1 MMLKLL
7 VTGSAPLDDY
17 VRREIDRRKGNIKD
31 LVVQTLD
38 SAYILKNPTYITDDD
53 ILICGAVL
61 FEKFKKLNVRGNL
74 IPLRVQT
81 NDFYKALVKAS
92 KINNEVN
99 VINYQKE
106 YIQVEPENLNGI
118 TDDLDAIFKIK
129 INQYTYD
136 TAEDASKL
144 VSRLNSEGKKVVI
157 GSGLVVRLAKE
168 QGMEGVLWYGKESVG
183 LSVDIAFNVITAKLN
198 EQSNQKRQNYILDNF
213 NEGVINLNVIGR
225 VLSINQHAVELLGL
239 SDYGDLHSQHINDIL
254 PHSEILDVLSTNK
267 VVKDMVVPYNKRT
280 LFLNTLPINVNG
292 NFNGIV
298 ALFSDAETLQQQEN
312 KIRRKMHSKGDTA
325 KYHFSDIIGQSE
337 QMIKA
342 VNKAKKFARS
352 DSNVLI
358 LGESGTGKELFAQ
371 SIHNE
376 SLRSSQPFIAVNC
389 AAIPE
394 NLLESEFFGYND
406 GAFTGAKKGGNPGL
420 FELAH
425 NGTVFLDEIGEIP
438 LSMQAKLLR
447 VLQENVVRRLGSP
460 TAIPIN
466 VRVIS
471 ATNVN
476 LIEDVKNGKF
486 RMDLYYRIA
495 VLNLFLP
502 KLSNRKGD
510 IALLVK
516 SFTAKNYPAF
526 FPLIEDVLSDI
537 VALLEE
543 NEWHGNIREFENTL
557 ERLFAYLET
566 PHNNTKKDVL
576 NYLQESIEENHFLL
590 DQVNF
595 ENASYQEV
603 IKDIEVNKIKE
614 VLEKTNGNKKEAA
627 KILGISRSTLWR
639 KLNDQVEAK

>member
-1 MMLKLL
+1 MLKLL

-17 VRREIDRRKGNIKD
+17 VRREIDRRKGKIKD

-53 ILICGAVL
+53 VLLCGAML
-61 FEKFKKLNVRGNL
+61 YEEFEKLNVRGNL

-81 NDFYKALVKAS
+81 NDFYNALVEAS
-92 KINNEVN
+92 RISNEVN

-106 YIQVEPENLNGI
+106 YIQMNPENLNKI
-118 TDDLDAIFKIK
+118 TQCLDDIFKIK
-129 INQYTYD
+129 INQHTFGS
-136 TAEDASKL
+136 AEDARKL
-144 VSRLNSEGKKVVI
+144 VERLKAEGQKVVI
-157 GSGLVVRLAKE
+157 GSGLVGKLAKDL
-168 QGMEGVLWYGKESVG
+168 GMEGVLWYGKESVG
-183 LSVDIAFNVITAKLN
+183 LAVDIAFNVLSAKLS
-198 EQSNQKRQNYILDNF
+198 EQSNQKRQNYILENF

-239 SDYGDLHSQHINDIL
+239 RDYGDLTSQHINDIL
-254 PHSEILDVLSTNK
+254 PHSEISDVLSTNK
-267 VVKDMVVPYNKRT
+267 VVKDMVVPYNKRM
-280 LFLNTLPINVNG
+280 LLLNTLPINVNG
-292 NFNGIV
+292 IFNGIV

-312 KIRRKMHSKGDTA
+312 KIRRKMHYKGDIA

-342 VNKAKKFARS
+342 GNKAKKFARS

-371 SIHNE
+371 SIHND
-376 SLRSSQPFIAVNC
+376 SSRSNQPFIAINC

-460 TAIPIN
+460 TAIPID

-516 SFTAKNYPAF
+516 AFTTKNYPAF
-526 FPLIEDVLSDI
+526 FPLIEGVISDI
-537 VALLEE
+537 VPLLEE

-557 ERLFAYLET
+557 ERLFAYIET
-566 PHNNTKKDVL
+566 PHNITKKDVL

-603 IKDIEVNKIKE
+603 IKDIEVSKIKE

-639 KLNDQVEAK
+639 KLNDQVEVK

>member
-1 MMLKLL
+1 MLKLL

-17 VRREIDRRKGNIKD
+17 VKREIDRRKGNMKE

-53 ILICGAVL
+53 VLICGAML
-61 FEKFKKLNVRGNL
+61 YEEFKKLNVRGNL

-92 KINNEVN
+92 KINQEVN
-99 VINYQKE
+99 IINYQKE
-106 YIQVEPENLNGI
+106 YIQIDPENLNRI
-118 TDDLDAIFKIK
+118 REELDSIFKIK
-129 INQYTYD
+129 INQYTFT
-136 TAEDASKL
+136 TADDAGEL
-144 VSRLNSEGKKVVI
+144 VKRLYAEGQKVVI
-157 GSGLVVRLAKE
+157 GSGLVGRLAKDL
-168 QGMEGVLWYGKESVG
+168 GMEGVLWYGKESVG
-183 LSVDIAFNVITAKLN
+183 HAVDIAFHVLTAKLA
-198 EQSNQKRQNYILDNF
+198 EQSNQKRQNYILENF
-213 NEGVINLNVIGR
+213 NEGVINLNVTGR
-225 VLSINQHAVELLGL
+225 VLSINQQAVELLGL
-239 SDYGDLHSQHINDIL
+239 GEYGDLTSQHISDIL
-254 PHSEILDVLSTNK
+254 PRSEILDVLSTNK
-267 VVKDMVVPYNKRT
+267 VVKDMVVPYKKRM
-280 LFLNTLPINVNG
+280 LLLNTLPINVNG

-312 KIRRKMHSKGDTA
+312 KIRRKLHYKGDTA
-325 KYHFSDIIGQSE
+325 KYYFNDIIGQSE
-337 QMIKA
+337 QTIKA
-342 VNKAKKFARS
+342 INKARKFARS

-376 SLRSSQPFIAVNC
+376 SSRSDQPFIAINC

-447 VLQENVVRRLGSP
+447 VLQENVVRRLGSS

-516 SFTAKNYPAF
+516 AFTAKNYPTF
-526 FPLIEDVLSDI
+526 VPLIEDGLDDI
-537 VALLEE
+537 IPLLEA
-543 NEWHGNIREFENTL
+543 NEWHGNIREFENTM
-557 ERLFAYLET
+557 ERLFAYIET
-566 PHNNTKKDVL
+566 PQNVSKREVL
-576 NYLQESIEENHFLL
+576 NYLRESIEENHLLL

-595 ENASYQEV
+595 ENSSYQEV
-603 IKDIEVNKIKE
+603 IKDIEISKIKE
-614 VLEKTNGNKKEAA
+614 VLDKTNGNRKEAA

-639 KLNDQVEAK
+639 KLNEHVDVK

>member
-17 VRREIDRRKGNIKD
+17 VKREIDRRKGNIKD

-38 SAYILKNPTYITDDD
+38 STYILKNPTYITDDD

-92 KINNEVN
+92 NIDNEVN

-106 YIQVEPENLNGI
+106 YIQVEPENLKNI

-144 VSRLNSEGKKVVI
+144 VSKLKSEGKKVVI

-183 LSVDIAFNVITAKLN
+183 LSVDIAFNVLTAKLN

-292 NFNGIV
+292 IFNGIV

-312 KIRRKMHSKGDTA
+312 KIRRKMHSKGDAA

-476 LIEDVKNGKF
+476 LIADVKNGKF

-516 SFTAKNYPAF
+516 AFTAKKYPVF

-537 VALLEE
+537 VPHLEE

-566 PHNNTKKDVL
+566 PNNRTKKDVL

-603 IKDIEVNKIKE
+603 IKDIEVSKIKE

>member
-1 MMLKLL
+1 MLKLL

-17 VRREIDRRKGNIKD
+17 VKREINRRKGNMKE

-53 ILICGAVL
+53 VLICGAML
-61 FEKFKKLNVRGNL
+61 YEEFKKLNVRGNL

-92 KINNEVN
+92 KIDLEVN
-99 VINYQKE
+99 IINYQKE
-106 YIQVEPENLNGI
+106 YIQIDPENLNRI
-118 TDDLDAIFKIK
+118 REDLDAIFKIK
-129 INQYTYD
+129 INQYTFT
-136 TAEDASKL
+136 TADDAGEL
-144 VSRLNSEGKKVVI
+144 VKRLYAEGQKVVI
-157 GSGLVVRLAKE
+157 GSGLVGRLAQE
-168 QGMEGVLWYGKESVG
+168 LGMEGVLWYGKESVG
-183 LSVDIAFNVITAKLN
+183 LAVDIAFNVLTAKLA
-198 EQSNQKRQNYILDNF
+198 EQSNQKRQNYILENF
-213 NEGVINLNVIGR
+213 NEGVINLNVTGR

-239 SDYGDLHSQHINDIL
+239 GEYGDMTSQHISDIL
-254 PHSEILDVLSTNK
+254 PRSEILDVLSTNK
-267 VVKDMVVPYNKRT
+267 VVKDMVVPYKKRM
-280 LFLNTLPINVNG
+280 LLLNTLPINVNG

-312 KIRRKMHSKGDTA
+312 KIRRKLHYKGDIA
-325 KYHFSDIIGQSE
+325 KYYFNDIIGQSE
-337 QMIKA
+337 QTIKA
-342 VNKAKKFARS
+342 INKARKFARS

-376 SLRSSQPFIAVNC
+376 SARSDQPFIAINC

-447 VLQENVVRRLGSP
+447 VLQENVVRRLGSS

-516 SFTAKNYPAF
+516 AFTAKNYPTF
-526 FPLIEDVLSDI
+526 VPLIEDGLDDI
-537 VALLEE
+537 IPLLEA
-543 NEWHGNIREFENTL
+543 NEWHGNIREFENTM
-557 ERLFAYLET
+557 ERLFAYIEI
-566 PHNNTKKDVL
+566 PHNVSKREVL
-576 NYLQESIEENHFLL
+576 NYLRESIEENHLLL

-595 ENASYQEV
+595 ENSSYQEV
-603 IKDIEVNKIKE
+603 IKDIEISKIKE
-614 VLEKTNGNKKEAA
+614 VLDKTNGNKKEAA

-639 KLNDQVEAK
+639 KLNEHVDVK

>member
-1 MMLKLL
+1 MLKLL

-17 VRREIDRRKGNIKD
+17 VKREIDKRKGTIKD
-31 LVVQTLD
+31 LVVQTLE
-38 SAYILKNPTYITDDD
+38 SIYILNNPTYITDDD
-53 ILICGAVL
+53 VLICGAML
-61 FEKFKKLNVRGNL
+61 FEDFKEIGVRGNL

-81 NDFYKALVKAS
+81 NDFYKALVKAR
-92 KINNEVN
+92 KICNEVN
-99 VINYQKE
+99 VVNYQKE
-106 YIQVEPENLNGI
+106 YIQPLPENIPNMRE
-118 TDDLDAIFKIK
+118 DLDSIFKIK
-129 INQYTYD
+129 LNQYTYV
-136 TAEDASKL
+136 TIEDASNLVKKL
-144 VSRLNSEGKKVVI
+144 KEDGQKVVI
-157 GSGLVVRLAKE
+157 GSGLIVKLARDL
-168 QGMEGVLWYGKESVG
+168 GMEGILWYGKESVG
-183 LSVDIAFNVITAKLN
+183 LAVDIAFNVLTAKLA
-198 EQSNQKRQNYILDNF
+198 EQSYQKRQSYILENF
-213 NEGVINLNVIGR
+213 NEGVINLNVTGR
-225 VLSINQHAVELLGL
+225 LLSINHHAVELLGL
-239 SDYGDLHSQHINDIL
+239 EDQADLTAQLISDIL
-254 PHSEILDVLSTNK
+254 PQSEILDVLSTSK
-267 VVKDMVVPYNKRT
+267 VVKDLVVQYKKRT
-280 LFLNTLPINVNG
+280 LLLNTTPINVNG
-292 NFNGIV
+292 TFNGIV
-298 ALFSDAETLQQQEN
+298 AFLSDAETLQRQEN
-312 KIRRKMHSKGDTA
+312 KIRRKMNIKADKATYSFD
-325 KYHFSDIIGQSE
+325 DIIGQSN
-337 QMIKA
+337 QTLRAIQKA
-342 VNKAKKFARS
+342 RKFARS

-376 SLRSSQPFIAVNC
+376 SSRYNQPFIAVNC

-476 LIEDVKNGKF
+476 LIEDVKEGKF

-510 IALLVK
+510 LGLLVK
-516 SFTAKNYPAF
+516 SFTRKKYPAF
-526 FPLIEDVLSDI
+526 SSVIED
-537 VALLEE
+537 ALPEMLPFLEAH
-543 NEWHGNIREFENTL
+543 EWHGNIREFENTM
-557 ERLFAYLET
+557 ERLFAYMET
-566 PHNNTKKDVL
+566 PHHCSRSELLT
-576 NYLQESIEENHFLL
+576 YLQEAIEENNLL
-590 DQVNF
+590 LNQVNF

-603 IKDIEVNKIKE
+603 IKDIEVSKIKE

-639 KLNDQVEAK
+639 KLNDQVGAK

>member
-1 MMLKLL
+1 MLKLL

-53 ILICGAVL
+53 VLICGAVL
-61 FEKFKKLNVRGNL
+61 FEKFKKLSVRGNL

-81 NDFYKALVKAS
+81 NDFYKALVRAS
-92 KINNEVN
+92 KIDNEVN

-106 YIQVEPENLNGI
+106 YIQVEPENLNNI

-129 INQYTYD
+129 INQYTYG

-144 VSRLNSEGKKVVI
+144 VSRLKSEGKKVVI

-168 QGMEGVLWYGKESVG
+168 LGMEGVLWYGKESVG
-183 LSVDIAFNVITAKLN
+183 LSVDIAFNVLTAKLN

-267 VVKDMVVPYNKRT
+267 VVKDMVIPYNKRM
-280 LFLNTLPINVNG
+280 LLLNTLPINVNG
-292 NFNGIV
+292 IFNGIV

-325 KYHFSDIIGQSE
+325 KYRFNDIIGQSE

-476 LIEDVKNGKF
+476 LISDVKNGKF

-502 KLSNRKGD
+502 KLSNRRGD

-537 VALLEE
+537 VTLLEE

-566 PHNNTKKDVL
+566 PHNSTKKDVL
-576 NYLQESIEENHFLL
+576 NYLRESIEENHFLL

-603 IKDIEVNKIKE
+603 IKDIEVSKIKE

-639 KLNDQVEAK
+639 KLNDQIEAK

>member
-1 MMLKLL
+1 MLKLL
-7 VTGSAPLDDY
+7 VTGSAPLDEY
-17 VRREIDRRKGNIKD
+17 VQKAIDKRKGNMKD

-38 SAYILKNPTYITDDD
+38 SIYILNNPTYITDDD
-53 ILICGAVL
+53 VLICGAMI
-61 FEKFKKLNVRGNL
+61 FEEFKKLGVRGNL

-92 KINNEVN
+92 KISNEVN
-99 VINYQKE
+99 VVNYQKE
-106 YIQVEPENLNGI
+106 YIQIKPENLARMREE
-118 TDDLDAIFKIK
+118 LDSIFKIK
-129 INQYTYD
+129 MNQYTYV
-136 TAEDASKL
+136 TEEDAYNL
-144 VSRLNSEGKKVVI
+144 VNQLKSEGQKVVI
-157 GSGLVVRLAKE
+157 GSGLIVRLARE
-168 QGMEGVLWYGKESVG
+168 FGMEGILWYGKESVG
-183 LSVDIAFNVITAKLN
+183 LAADIAFNILNAKLV
-198 EQSNQKRQNYILDNF
+198 EQSYQKRQSYILENF
-213 NEGVINLNVIGR
+213 NEGVINLNVTGR
-225 VLSINQHAVELLGL
+225 VLSINHHAAELLGL
-239 SDYGDLHSQHINDIL
+239 GDSSGLTTQLISDIL
-254 PHSEILDVLSTNK
+254 PQSEILDILSSAK
-267 VVKDMVVPYNKRT
+267 VVKDLVVQYKKRT
-280 LFLNTLPINVNG
+280 LLLNTLPINVNG
-292 NFNGIV
+292 NFSGIV
-298 ALFSDAETLQQQEN
+298 AFFSDAETLQQQEN
-312 KIRRKMHSKGDTA
+312 KIRRKMHYKPDTA
-325 KYHFSDIIGQSE
+325 KYHFGDIIGESE

-342 VNKAKKFARS
+342 INKAKKFARTE
-352 DSNVLI
+352 SNVLI

-376 SLRSSQPFIAVNC
+376 SSRANQPFIAINC

-476 LIEDVKNGKF
+476 LIKDVKDGKF

-510 IALLVK
+510 IGLLVK
-516 SFTAKNYPAF
+516 AFTAKNYPAYL
-526 FPLIEDVLSDI
+526 PLVNDVLGDI
-537 VALLEE
+537 LPYLEAH
-543 NEWHGNIREFENTL
+543 EWHGNIREFENTM
-557 ERLFAYLET
+557 ERLFAYIET
-566 PHNNTKKDVL
+566 PHHISKSEVLTYLKDA
-576 NYLQESIEENHFLL
+576 IEENHFLL

-603 IKDIEVNKIKE
+603 IKDIEVSKIKE

-627 KILGISRSTLWR
+627 RILGISRSTLWR
-639 KLNDQVEAK
+639 KLNDQVGAK

>member
-1 MMLKLL
+1 MLKLL

-61 FEKFKKLNVRGNL
+61 FEKFKNLNVRGNL

-92 KINNEVN
+92 KIDNEVN
-99 VINYQKE
+99 IINYQKE
-106 YIQVEPENLNGI
+106 YIQVEPENLNSI

-129 INQYTYD
+129 INQYTYG

-144 VSRLNSEGKKVVI
+144 VSRLKSEGKKVVI

-168 QGMEGVLWYGKESVG
+168 QGMEGMLWYGRESVG
-183 LSVDIAFNVITAKLN
+183 LSVDIAFNVLTAKLN

-267 VVKDMVVPYNKRT
+267 VVKDMVVPYNKRM
-280 LFLNTLPINVNG
+280 LLLNTLPINVNG
-292 NFNGIV
+292 HFNGIV

-312 KIRRKMHSKGDTA
+312 KIRRKMHYKGDIA

-342 VNKAKKFARS
+342 GNKAKKFARS

-371 SIHNE
+371 SIHND
-376 SLRSSQPFIAVNC
+376 SSRSNQPFIAINC

-516 SFTAKNYPAF
+516 AFTAKNYPAF
-526 FPLIEDVLSDI
+526 FPLIEGVISDI
-537 VALLEE
+537 VPLLEE

-566 PHNNTKKDVL
+566 PHNITKKDVL
-576 NYLQESIEENHFLL
+576 NHLQESIEENHFLL

-603 IKDIEVNKIKE
+603 IKDIEVSKIKE

-639 KLNDQVEAK
+639 KLNDQVESK

>member
-1 MMLKLL
+1 MLKLL

-17 VRREIDRRKGNIKD
+17 VKRAIDKRKGTIND

-38 SAYILKNPTYITDDD
+38 SIYILNNPTYITDDD
-53 ILICGAVL
+53 VLICGAML
-61 FEKFKKLNVRGNL
+61 FEEFKKIGVRGNL

-92 KINNEVN
+92 KISNEVN

-106 YIQVEPENLNGI
+106 YIQSKPENVI
-118 TDDLDAIFKIK
+118 KMKEELDSIFKIK
-129 INQYTYD
+129 MNQYTYV
-136 TAEDASKL
+136 TAEDASNLVRKL
-144 VSRLNSEGKKVVI
+144 KSEGQKVVI
-157 GSGLVVRLAKE
+157 GSGLIVRLAKE
-168 QGMEGVLWYGKESVG
+168 LGMEGILWYGKESVG
-183 LSVDIAFNVITAKLN
+183 LAADIAFNILTAKLA
-198 EQSNQKRQNYILDNF
+198 EQSYQKRQSYILENF
-213 NEGVINLNVIGR
+213 NEGVINLNVTGR
-225 VLSINQHAVELLGL
+225 VLSINHHAVELLGL
-239 SDYGDLHSQHINDIL
+239 GDQDNLTTQLISDIL
-254 PHSEILDVLSTNK
+254 PQSEILDVLSASK
-267 VVKDMVVPYNKRT
+267 VVKDMVVQYKKRT
-280 LFLNTLPINVNG
+280 LLLNTLPINVNG

-312 KIRRKMHSKGDTA
+312 KIRRKMHYKADTA
-325 KYHFSDIIGQSE
+325 KYHFGDIIGQSE
-337 QMIKA
+337 QTIKA
-342 VNKAKKFARS
+342 INKAKKFARS

-376 SLRSSQPFIAVNC
+376 SSRANQPFIAINC

-476 LIEDVKNGKF
+476 LIKDVKEGKF

-510 IALLVK
+510 IGLLVK
-516 SFTAKNYPAF
+516 AFTAKNYPAF
-526 FPLIEDVLSDI
+526 LPLVNDVLSDI
-537 VALLEE
+537 LPYLEDH
-543 NEWHGNIREFENTL
+543 EWHGNIREFENTM
-557 ERLFAYLET
+557 ERLFAYIET
-566 PHNNTKKDVL
+566 PHHISKKEVL
-576 NYLQESIEENHFLL
+576 TYLKDAIEENHFLL
-590 DQVNF
+590 DQLNF
-595 ENASYQEV
+595 ENSSYQEV
-603 IKDIEVNKIKE
+603 IKDIEVSKIKE

>member
-1 MMLKLL
+1 MLKLL

-17 VRREIDRRKGNIKD
+17 VRRAIEKRKGNIND

-38 SAYILKNPTYITDDD
+38 SIYILNNPTYITDDD
-53 ILICGAVL
+53 VLICGAML
-61 FEKFKKLNVRGNL
+61 FEEFKKLGVRGNL

-92 KINNEVN
+92 KISNEVN

-106 YIQVEPENLNGI
+106 YIQGKPENLAKMKEE
-118 TDDLDAIFKIK
+118 LDSIFKINM
-129 INQYTYD
+129 NQFTYV
-136 TAEDASKL
+136 TEEDARNLVCKL
-144 VSRLNSEGKKVVI
+144 KSEGQKVVI
-157 GSGLVVRLAKE
+157 GSGLVVRLARE
-168 QGMEGVLWYGKESVG
+168 LGMEGVLWYGKESVG
-183 LSVDIAFNVITAKLN
+183 LAADIAFNVLTAKIA
-198 EQSNQKRQNYILDNF
+198 EQSYQKRQSYILENF
-213 NEGVINLNVIGR
+213 HEGVINLNVTGR
-225 VLSINQHAVELLGL
+225 VLSINHHAVELLGL
-239 SDYGDLHSQHINDIL
+239 EDQDDLTTQLISDIL
-254 PHSEILDVLSTNK
+254 PQSEILDVLSACK
-267 VVKDMVVPYNKRT
+267 VVKDMVVQYKKRT
-280 LFLNTLPINVNG
+280 LLMNTLSINVNG

-312 KIRRKMHSKGDTA
+312 KIRRKMHYKADTA
-325 KYHFSDIIGQSE
+325 KYRFVDIIGESE
-337 QMIKA
+337 QTIKA
-342 VNKAKKFARS
+342 INKAKKFARS

-376 SLRSSQPFIAVNC
+376 SSRANQPFIAINC

-476 LIEDVKNGKF
+476 LIKDVKDGKF

-510 IALLVK
+510 IGLLVK
-516 SFTAKNYPAF
+516 AFTAKNYPAF
-526 FPLIEDVLSDI
+526 LPLVNDVLSDI
-537 VALLEE
+537 LPYLEAH
-543 NEWHGNIREFENTL
+543 EWHGNIREFENTM
-557 ERLFAYLET
+557 ERLFAYMET
-566 PHNNTKKDVL
+566 PHHISKNEVLTYLKDA
-576 NYLQESIEENHFLL
+576 IEENHFLL

-595 ENASYQEV
+595 ENSSYQEV
-603 IKDIEVNKIKE
+603 IKDIEVSKIKE

-627 KILGISRSTLWR
+627 EILGISRSTLWR
-639 KLNDQVEAK
+639 KLNDQVGAK